1 VGQALT
7 QRQRLALFIERLH
20 MSRMSGATWRP
31 IPVNFTAGGQDSVRG
46 VVIHIMAGTLAGTD
60 SWFRNSKAQASS
72 HFGTGKAGALYQWV
86 DTKDRAWAQSSG
98 NRDWLSVEN
107 EGQGG
112 EALTSAQMDKC
123 AAVLAWAHK
132 VHGVPLQLASGVS
145 GKGLGYHAMG
155 GAAWGGHT
163 SCPGSKIVAQ
173 LPEILKRAKALAGVK
188 PAPAK
193 PKVDL
198 SNVAAAAK
206 HDPKA
211 AQGKGLHESDT
222 KLVES
227 ALRAEGL
234 LSATYAKDGAFGT
247 VTVSAY
253 KAWQRKLGYKGGDAD
268 GIPGMSSLTALGK
281 KHGFTVKA

>member
-1 VGQALT
+1 
-7 QRQRLALFIERLH
+7 

-31 IPVNFTAGGQDSVRG
+31 IPVNYTKDGQSSVRG

-60 SWFRNSKAQASS
+60 SWFRNSKAQASA

-86 DTKDRAWAQSSG
+86 DTADRAWAQASG

-107 EGQGG
+107 EGKGG

-132 VHGVPLQLASGVS
+132 THGVPLQLASGTS

-173 LPEILKRAKALAGVK
+173 LPEILRRAKALAGVA
-188 PAPAK
+188 APAK

-198 SNVAAAAK
+198 SNVVAAAK

-222 KLVES
+222 RIVES

-234 LSATYAKDGAFGT
+234 LPAAYASDGAFGT
-247 VTVSAY
+247 VTVKAFA
-253 KAWQRKLGYKGGDAD
+253 AWQRKLGYSGGAAD
-268 GIPGMSSLTALGK
+268 GIPGKASLSELGK
-281 KHGFTVKA
+281 RHGFTVVA